1 MRSMTR
7 CARIRAA
14 VSTVFTLCSLPFA
27 AWGQT
32 PTPAAPSF
40 DPKAWLL
47 PLDEEATLG
56 RDAEGDVVFQWTAE
70 NISAELQ
77 LTDDPLKLPGDA
89 GPVLATVKGKKKKDI
104 KGYNASGRWYGV
116 ITFRGG
122 ANDGKRIVVADRRL
136 PLLGAANFRD
146 IGGYRTV
153 DQRQVRW
160 GRLYRAEALAGLTD
174 SDLATVG
181 KLGLKTL
188 CDFRGVTERAAAPDK
203 LPSSV
208 TLSIAGL
215 PIESG
220 AGRGDA
226 MKMLGVAL
234 KGDPAALDATMSA
247 LYIQMAEEHGKDAF
261 GPFITLAADTKN
273 LPMVYHCTAGKD
285 RTGIATALILR
296 VLGVPEKMVVA
307 DYSQSNLAY
316 DSLMKQVRGN
326 PQLAA
331 LGVSPER
338 LGPLMGVNPVWLTNA
353 LRHIETKYGSVENYL
368 TTACGVEKKTLDSL
382 RKTLLY

>member
-1 MRSMTR
+1 
-7 CARIRAA
+7 
-14 VSTVFTLCSLPFA
+14 
-27 AWGQT
+27 
-32 PTPAAPSF
+32 
-40 DPKAWLL
+40 
-47 PLDEEATLG
+47 
-56 RDAEGDVVFQWTAE
+56 
-70 NISAELQ
+70 
-77 LTDDPLKLPGDA
+77 
-89 GPVLATVKGKKKKDI
+89 
-104 KGYNASGRWYGV
+104 
-116 ITFRGG
+116 
-122 ANDGKRIVVADRRL
+122 
-136 PLLGAANFRD
+136 
-146 IGGYRTV
+146 
-153 DQRQVRW
+153 
-160 GRLYRAEALAGLTD
+160 
-174 SDLATVG
+174 
-181 KLGLKTL
+181 
-188 CDFRGVTERAAAPDK
+188 
-203 LPSSV
+203 
-208 TLSIAGL
+208 
-215 PIESG
+215 
-220 AGRGDA
+220 

-296 VLGVPEKMVVA
+296 VLGVPEKTVVA